1 MKVVISCSGKFH
13 AFALAEQMEKKNYLK
28 LFFTTFASNKNF
40 LFGNFVRRVDKEE
53 IPVHSIKTNILI
65 AIAIKIFQ
73 KEQFL
78 WNELFDIWVSRK
90 VKKIDDFDVFIGW
103 SGMSL
108 NSIRVAKNRGVI
120 TIIERGSSHI
130 QYQNL
135 ILNEEYARF
144 GISFNIDSR
153 VIAKELKEYQEAD
166 FISIPSNFVKRSFLE
181 MGVPESKLILNPY
194 GVDLTNFHKII
205 STSAFQPKLKL
216 VYLGYHSIQKGLIY
230 FIDALN
236 KLNIDVN
243 DYEVGFIGSI
253 SDEVKGI
260 IELNKKPNWIFHGQI
275 NQYDLKTI
283 LKDYDIA
290 IQPSIQEGL
299 SMVIAQLLACG
310 IPVIATTNTG
320 GEEIIVNGYNG
331 YIVPIRNS
339 DEIKNKIELLNSDR
353 QLLELLKI
361 NAEESVMNGF
371 TWNDYGE
378 RWEKEIKLIKSKIW
392 KNIS

>member
-13 AFALAEQMEKKNYLK
+13 AFALAEQMEKKKYLN
-28 LFFTTFASNKNF
+28 FFFSTFASNKNF
-40 LFGNFVRRVDKEE
+40 LFKNFVRRVDREK
-53 IPVHSIKTNILI
+53 IPIEKIKTNILI

-78 WNELFDIWVSRK
+78 WNEFFDFWVSRK
-90 VKKIDDFDVFIGW
+90 LKKIDDFDVFIGW

-108 NSIRVAKNRGVI
+108 NTIREAKKRGKI
-120 TIIERGSSHI
+120 TIVERGSSHI
-130 QYQNL
+130 EYQNS

-181 MGVPESKLILNPY
+181 MGISESKLILNPY

-205 STSAFQPKLKL
+205 SKSSLPPKLRL
-216 VYLGYHSIQKGLIY
+216 VYLGFHSIQKGLIY
-230 FIDALN
+230 FINAIN
-236 KLNIDVN
+236 NLNIDIE

-253 SDEVKGI
+253 SDELKGI
-260 IELNKKPNWIFHGQI
+260 IELNKKSNWIFHGQI
-275 NQYDLKTI
+275 NQYELKNILGNYDL
-283 LKDYDIA
+283 A
-290 IQPSIQEGL
+290 IQPSLQEGL

-320 GEEIIVNGYNG
+320 GEDLIENGYNG

-339 DEIKNKIELLNSDR
+339 DEIKNKIELLHSNR
-353 QLLELLKI
+353 HLLELLKI
-361 NAEESVMNGF
+361 NAEESVKNGF

-378 RWEKEIKLIKSKIW
+378 RWEKEFNLIKSKL
-392 KNIS
+392 